1 MSRRTLL
8 IIVGVLLIAAV
19 AGFGVWW
26 FSAGSGAPT
35 APLTADEVEPAS
47 ADTVVFSIV
56 PAESEARFIID
67 EELRGVPTTVIGA
80 TDQVAGSMAVS
91 FANPTITEMGQVRIN
106 ARTLMTDNE
115 FRNRALRGQI
125 LQSAQDEFEF
135 VTFDPTGIDGLPE
148 TATLGE
154 AFTFQLTGDLTVR
167 DVTNSVTFDVT
178 VTPVS
183 EERIEG
189 SATATVQRADYNLL
203 IPDVPG
209 VANVSEDVVLE
220 IDFVAVPGTGSAEDE
235 AEPQATE
242 ES

>member
-8 IIVGVLLIAAV
+8 IILGVVVVVGVAA
-19 AGFGVWW
+19 FGVWW
-26 FSAGSGAPT
+26 FSAGGGEPT

-47 ADTVVFSIV
+47 ADTVVFGIV
-56 PAESEARFIID
+56 SDESEVRFIID

-80 TDQVAGSMAVS
+80 TNQVAGSMAVS
-91 FANPTITEMGQVRIN
+91 FDNPAATEMGQVRIN

-135 VTFDPTGIDGLPE
+135 ISFEPTSIEGLPE
-148 TATLGE
+148 AVTIGE

-167 DVTNSVTFDVT
+167 DVTSSITFDVT

-189 SATATVQRADYNLL
+189 SATTTVQYADFNIA

-209 VANVSEDVVLE
+209 VANVSDDVMLE
-220 IDFVAVPGTGSAEDE
+220 IDFVATPASE
-235 AEPQATE
+235 ATPEATE
-242 ES
+242 EGA

>member
-8 IIVGVLLIAAV
+8 IIVGVVVIVGVAA
-19 AGFGVWW
+19 FGVWW
-26 FSAGSGAPT
+26 FSAGGGEPT

-47 ADTVVFSIV
+47 ADTVIFGIV
-56 PAESEARFIID
+56 SDESEVRFIID
-67 EELRGVPTTVIGA
+67 EELRGVPTTVIGS

-91 FANPTITEMGQVRIN
+91 FDNPAATEMGQVRIN

-135 VTFDPTGIDGLPE
+135 ISFEPTGIEGLPE
-148 TATLGE
+148 TVTLGE
-154 AFTFQLTGDLTVR
+154 AFTFQMTGDLTVR
-167 DVTNSVTFDVT
+167 DVTSSVTFDVT

-183 EERIEG
+183 AERIEG
-189 SATATVQRADYNLL
+189 SATTTVQYADFNIS

-209 VANVSEDVVLE
+209 VANVSDDVTLE
-220 IDFVAVPGTGSAEDE
+220 IDFVATPASEATPEATDE
-235 AEPQATE
+235 AA
-242 ES
+242 

>member
-8 IIVGVLLIAAV
+8 IILGVILLVAV
-19 AGFGVWW
+19 AAFGVWW
-26 FSAGSGAPT
+26 FSAGTGEPT
-35 APLTADEVEPAS
+35 TPLTSGEVEPAN

-56 PAESEARFIID
+56 SDESVVRFIID
-67 EELRGVPTTVIGA
+67 EELRGAPTTVIGA

-91 FANPTITEMGQVRIN
+91 FDNPIATEMGEVRIN
-106 ARTLMTDNE
+106 ARTLQTDNE

-135 VTFDPTGIDGLPE
+135 ITFAPTATEGLPE
-148 TATLGE
+148 TVTMGE

-167 DVTNSVTFDVT
+167 DVTSSVTFDVT

-189 SATATVQRADYNLL
+189 SATTTVQYADFNLV
-203 IPDVPG
+203 IPEVPG
-209 VANVSEDVVLE
+209 VANVSDDVILE
-220 IDFVAVPGTGSAEDE
+220 IDFVATPGSE
-235 AEPQATE
+235 ATPEATE
-242 ES
+242 EAA